1 MAKSEIERFLVMKNE
16 MFRQAKILIVGDEIE
31 QVDGLGRLL
40 QGDGYGYIKHEF
52 VSGGCGGGT
61 NGE

>member
-1 MAKSEIERFLVMKNE
+1 MKNE

-31 QVDGLGRLL
+31 QVDGLVRLL

-52 VSGGCGGGT
+52 VSGGCGGGA